1 MEVSYDPNQDYIDV
15 IFYIKVLKD
24 NTDLCLV
31 CMTDET
37 ENGHVWDRYQVDM
50 LSYLSSPM
58 FEKVVLS

>member
-1 MEVSYDPNQDYIDV
+1 MIRSKIVIDV

-24 NTDLCLV
+24 NTDLCMV

-37 ENGHVWDRYQVDM
+37 ENGHGLGQVSVEM
-50 LSYLSSPM
+50 WAYLSYSM